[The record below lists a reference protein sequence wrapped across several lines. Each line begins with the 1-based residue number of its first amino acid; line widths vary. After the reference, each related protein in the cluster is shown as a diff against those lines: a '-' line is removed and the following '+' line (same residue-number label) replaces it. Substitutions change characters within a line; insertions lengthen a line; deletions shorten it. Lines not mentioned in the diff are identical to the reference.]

1 MSNSAASI
9 SLPFTKGQGTGN
21 DFVLFLDETGELELK
36 PSAIAKICDR
46 RFGVG
51 ADGVIRVV
59 KSINLDAGN
68 QIATDSPEAEWFMDY
83 YNADGSIA
91 EMCGNGVRVFAR
103 YLTAK
108 GIVVLEQGQ
117 TLSVG
122 TRAGVK
128 DIQQN
133 LAGFAVDMGR
143 WKLEPEE
150 TLVQAAN
157 LPVARPGQGINV
169 GNPHVVVAL
178 ASKAELDSLDLHS
191 APTLEP
197 APANGANVEFVAPRE
212 PMVVNG
218 VGSIDMRVFERGSGE
233 TLSCGTGI
241 VAAALATRNWAGAG
255 APNTWQVTVPGGTL
269 GVRMFPTE
277 EGEHVGLS
285 GAAELVYE
293 GQLELTRADF
303 AKN

>member
-1 MSNSAASI
+1 MGNTVEFE
-9 SLPFTKGQGTGN
+9 FTKGQGTGN
-21 DFVLFLDETGELELK
+21 DFVLYLDERGERQLT
-36 PSAIAKICDR
+36 PQAIAKICDR
-46 RFGVG
+46 RFGIG

-59 KSINLDAGN
+59 KSANLEAGAG
-68 QIATDSPEAEWFMDY
+68 IVAEAPEAEWFMDY
-83 YNADGSIA
+83 YNSDGSIA

-103 YLTAK
+103 YLTEK
-108 GIVVLEQGQ
+108 GLVTLEQGQ

-128 DIQQN
+128 DLQQN

-143 WKLEPEE
+143 WKLEAEE
-150 TLVQAAN
+150 TLVHASN
-157 LPVARPGQGINV
+157 LSVSRPGLGINV

-178 ASKAELDSLDLHS
+178 ANRGELDNLDLHS

-197 APANGANVEFVAPRE
+197 NPAAGANVEFVVPHE
-212 PMVVNG
+212 PMVANG

-233 TLSCGTGI
+233 TLSCGTGV
-241 VAAALATRNWAGAG
+241 VAAALATRHWAGAG
-255 APNTWQVTVPGGTL
+255 APNHWQVTVPGGTL
-269 GVRMFPTE
+269 GVRMFATE

-293 GQLELTRADF
+293 GSFELRHADF
-303 AKN
+303 TA